1 VDQKA
6 IEDLFE
12 WLVDGAPGSPNPVV
26 LLEKLLPALASA
38 GVGIARAEALVRTL
52 HPHIAGR
59 RFSWERGGAVAVSE
73 ETYAHLNSPEFM
85 ESPVGR
91 VFQSGEPIHSKGYA
105 AFPFRFTNGEIH
117 AITFSTPSDF
127 STEERA
133 ALARVV
139 RPLGRIAEIFARART
154 AANLLS
160 TYVGRDAGGRILSG
174 HIQRGDTETIRCAI
188 WFSDLRGFTSISQ
201 SKDPGAIIRLLN
213 DLFECQVPAI
223 ERHGG
228 EVLKFMGDGLL
239 GIFAIDDKRSEKEA
253 CEAALRASAD
263 ATAALEEHNRKT
275 SSDMKFGLALHVGEV
290 AYGNIGGSSRLD
302 FTCIG
307 PAVNLASRI
316 EGLTGKLGR
325 PMLMSDA
332 FAVALARATREVG
345 TFEVKGVTAPQ
356 RVYELCP

>member
-1 VDQKA
+1 MDEKA
-6 IEDLFE
+6 VEDLFE
-12 WLVDGAPGSPNPVV
+12 WLVDGAPGSPNPVA
-26 LLEKLLPALASA
+26 LLDKLLPGLVAA
-38 GVGIARAEALVRTL
+38 GVGIEGAEALVRTL

-59 RFSWERGGAVAVSE
+59 SFCWQRGSKVEVRENTWA
-73 ETYAHLNSPEFM
+73 YLNSPEFLGT
-85 ESPVGR
+85 PVAR
-91 VFQSGEPIHSKGYA
+91 VFQTGEPIHSKGYA

-117 AITFSTPSDF
+117 AITFSTTGDF
-127 STEERA
+127 STEERD

-139 RPLGRIAEIFARART
+139 RPLARVAEIFARART
-154 AANLLS
+154 AANLLN
-160 TYVGRDAGGRILSG
+160 TYVGRDAGDRILSG

-239 GIFAIDDKRSEKEA
+239 GIFVIDDKRSEKDA
-253 CEAALRASAD
+253 CEAALRAFAD
-263 ATAALEEHNRKT
+263 ATTALEEHNRKT
-275 SSDMKFGLALHVGEV
+275 DGDMKFGLSLHLGEV

-325 PMLMSDA
+325 PMLMSRA
-332 FAVALARATREVG
+332 FAAAVVPATREVG
-345 TFEVKGVTAPQ
+345 TFEVKGVTEPQ
-356 RVYELCP
+356 RVYELA